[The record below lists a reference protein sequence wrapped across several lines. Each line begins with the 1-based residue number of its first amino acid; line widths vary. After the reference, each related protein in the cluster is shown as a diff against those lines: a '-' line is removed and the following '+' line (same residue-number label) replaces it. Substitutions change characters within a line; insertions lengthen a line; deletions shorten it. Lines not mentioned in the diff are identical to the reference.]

1 VNPRPP
7 LPDRG
12 GRVPRRSDVHCAS
25 AHDHRTGR
33 PRCVPLPAHR
43 CLGTP
48 LRDLAVNR
56 QCLGRY
62 VDRPEPNPA
71 AAACS
76 LSLSMRIREMC
87 LGMVLLD
94 GASVSDP
101 YCDQNTFRRRKSHP
115 LDLLKRRPSG
125 RPGMPASVRP
135 ASWALAASGANSVA
149 APASAM
155 NSRRFIP
162 SPRRLPTKRI
172 AHRCG
177 RGLLHCGSSIRS
189 MSAAGLGQSP
199 LS

>member
-1 VNPRPP
+1 MNPRPP

-101 YCDQNTFRRRKSHP
+101 YCDQNDRKDHRDEEALHDSYSRTELAVIWHGLSSTNVMAVTKEWNSASARP
-115 LDLLKRRPSG
+115 RSARVGTRFPSG
-125 RPGMPASVRP
+125 
-135 ASWALAASGANSVA
+135 SG
-149 APASAM
+149 
-155 NSRRFIP
+155 
-162 SPRRLPTKRI
+162 
-172 AHRCG
+172 G
-177 RGLLHCGSSIRS
+177 
-189 MSAAGLGQSP
+189 
-199 LS
+199 